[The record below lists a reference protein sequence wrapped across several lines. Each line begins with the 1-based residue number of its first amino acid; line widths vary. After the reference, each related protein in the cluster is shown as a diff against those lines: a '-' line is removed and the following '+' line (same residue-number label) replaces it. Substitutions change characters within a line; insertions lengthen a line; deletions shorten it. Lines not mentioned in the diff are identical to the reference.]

1 MPELQA
7 PTFEPRDPGYQ
18 ARVRDGFARQGAMRT
33 FGARMTLLEPGRVHI
48 QQGWAEGL
56 TQQDGFLHGG
66 VVSAVMDTAC
76 GFAALT
82 LMAPGATVLT
92 VEFKVNFVAPA
103 RIAGLR
109 AVGQVLKSGRTLT
122 LVEGQAHE
130 PAEDGSRRLL
140 ATMSATIMA
149 VAPRA

>member
-1 MPELQA
+1 MTP
-7 PTFEPRDPGYQ
+7 PTFEPRDP
-18 ARVRDGFARQGAMRT
+18 AFETRVRDGFARQGAMRS
-33 FGARMTLLEPGRVHI
+33 FGARLVLVEPGRVHI
-48 QQGWAEGL
+48 QQGWSEGL

-66 VVSAVMDTAC
+66 VVSAVMDTAR

-82 LMAPGATVLT
+82 LMAPGAGVLT

-103 RIAGLR
+103 RTAGLR
-109 AVGQVLKSGRTLT
+109 ARGQVLKSGRTLT

-130 PAEDGSRRLL
+130 EAEDGSWRLL
-140 ATMSATIMA
+140 ATMSATMMA

>member
-1 MPELQA
+1 MTP
-7 PTFEPRDPGYQ
+7 PTFEPRDPAFE
-18 ARVRDGFARQGAMRT
+18 ARVRDDFARQGAMRS
-33 FGARMTLLEPGRVHI
+33 FGARLVRVGPGCVQI
-48 QQGWAEGL
+48 EQEGAAGL

-82 LMAPGATVLT
+82 LMAPGAGVLT

-103 RIAGLR
+103 RTAGLR

-130 PAEDGSRRLL
+130 QAEDGSWRLL
-140 ATMSATIMA
+140 ATMSATMMA
-149 VAPRA
+149 VVPRA